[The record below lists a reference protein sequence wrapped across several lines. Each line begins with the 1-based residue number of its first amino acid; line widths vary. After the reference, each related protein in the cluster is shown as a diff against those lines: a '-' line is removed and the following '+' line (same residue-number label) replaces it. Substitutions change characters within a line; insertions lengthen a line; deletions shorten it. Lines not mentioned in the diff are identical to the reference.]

1 MLARPTAVTGAFM
14 ACRRCDFIGL
24 GGFDAEQLP
33 IWFNDVDYCLR
44 VMGKGLRV
52 LYEPNIRALH
62 HESKSLDLAFE
73 ATARDATYEHAA
85 SLMRARW
92 GARLERDPWYNPHY
106 ARFVKPFAFLSG

>member
-1 MLARPTAVTGAFM
+1 M
-14 ACRRCDFIGL
+14 
-24 GGFDAEQLP
+24 
-33 IWFNDVDYCLR
+33 
-44 VMGKGLRV
+44 

-106 ARFVKPFAFLSG
+106 ARFGKPFAFLSGWVRVVLGLERSGRLLIEVRSETASQFRFCVRSEC